1 MSLKRKNAAE
11 LAVSGDEQPAVAAA
25 LHPHQRIERI
35 G

>member
-1 MSLKRKNAAE
+1 MSLSERMPQQ
-11 LAVSGDEQPAVAAA
+11 LAIGGDEQPAVAAA